1 MGKNCSHYIR
11 HFWRVA
17 INLSKGVTEYGNLRY
32 VSGVLLPYFLLP
44 PAPVSLKIRGNRH
57 RSEGKYSSVESFGQK
72 MRKEREKRGI
82 TLDEISVATKIG
94 TRNLRAIEENE
105 FNKLPG
111 GIFNK
116 GFVRAYARHLGMDED
131 RVVNE
136 YLEASG
142 EAKAAE
148 EAEAQEVFPI
158 QVVEKDKE
166 KKPAAWSVPWG
177 ALAVVLVVVALGFAV
192 WGLYFGERQA
202 EAGNA
207 AAQVPVQTSPGPAP
221 SEALPKPAAESSV
234 PTVSPESSAPAAS
247 APSTGPPPVPPSRN
261 SERPAL
267 QSAALGP
274 ATVTAPTPASETAP
288 ADATGTFDVAIRA
301 RQDSWLNITADGRV
315 VMDGMLSADHDTL
328 IRARERITVRA
339 GNIGGVDVYF
349 NGRPLAMQGEEG
361 RAKVL
366 TFGRS
371 GLISQ

>member
-1 MGKNCSHYIR
+1 
-11 HFWRVA
+11 
-17 INLSKGVTEYGNLRY
+17 
-32 VSGVLLPYFLLP
+32 
-44 PAPVSLKIRGNRH
+44 
-57 RSEGKYSSVESFGQK
+57 

-131 RVVNE
+131 QVVNE

>member
-1 MGKNCSHYIR
+1 M
-11 HFWRVA
+11 
-17 INLSKGVTEYGNLRY
+17 
-32 VSGVLLPYFLLP
+32 
-44 PAPVSLKIRGNRH
+44 
-57 RSEGKYSSVESFGQK
+57 ESFGQK
-72 MRKEREKRGI
+72 MKKEREKQGI
-82 TLDEISVATKIG
+82 TLDEISIATKIG

-131 RVVNE
+131 QVVNE

-158 QVVEKDKE
+158 QVVEKGDE
-166 KKPAAWSVPWG
+166 KNPAAWSVPWG
-177 ALAVVLVVVALGFAV
+177 VLAVVLVVVALGFAL
-192 WGLYFGERQA
+192 WGLYFGERPA
-202 EAGNA
+202 EAGSA
-207 AAQVPVQTSPGPAP
+207 PSQVPVQTSPGPPP
-221 SEALPKPAAESSV
+221 SEALPQPAAESGA
-234 PTVSPESSAPAAS
+234 PTGSPETSAPSAPAAATGS
-247 APSTGPPPVPPSRN
+247 AQVPAAHSA
-261 SERPAL
+261 ERPAL
-267 QSAALGP
+267 QSAALEP

-315 VMDGMLSADHDTL
+315 VMDGMLSAEHDTL
-328 IRARERITVRA
+328 IRAREKITVRA
-339 GNIGGVDVYF
+339 GNIGGVDIYF
-349 NGRPLAMQGEEG
+349 NGRPLALQGEEG

-371 GLISQ
+371 GLISP